1 LKYSS
6 SDSTGYL
13 KSLKCILY
21 ASKLDDEEMLALE
34 SDDRALVA
42 DTTPALAAR
51 TEAIEKE
58 LKPIMNDM

>member
-1 LKYSS
+1 
-6 SDSTGYL
+6 
-13 KSLKCILY
+13 
-21 ASKLDDEEMLALE
+21 MLALE